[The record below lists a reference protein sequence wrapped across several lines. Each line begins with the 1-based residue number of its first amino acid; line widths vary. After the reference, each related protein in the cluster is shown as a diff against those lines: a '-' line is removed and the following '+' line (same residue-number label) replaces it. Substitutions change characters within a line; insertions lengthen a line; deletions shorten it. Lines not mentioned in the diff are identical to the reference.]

1 MRDLK
6 HVDAAGKSASKGY
19 GFVSFESHEDA
30 LRALRVINNNPNIF
44 TSTAVS
50 ILSRVTFI
58 TLRVLNN
65 RSTFVYYAV
74 RHCGS
79 NQLIL
84 LNPIL
89 VLYCTFSSPPIH
101 SKPSLKITKLGGT
114 NQATL
119 GINTCKEQIT

>member
-50 ILSRVTFI
+50 IFSRVTFI
-58 TLRVLNN
+58 TLELNN
-65 RSTFVYYAV
+65 VYYTV
-74 RHCGS
+74 HTVCYS
-79 NQLIL
+79 
-84 LNPIL
+84 
-89 VLYCTFSSPPIH
+89 Y
-101 SKPSLKITKLGGT
+101 K
-114 NQATL
+114 
-119 GINTCKEQIT
+119 CK

>member
-50 ILSRVTFI
+50 ILSQVTFI
-58 TLRVLNN
+58 TLE
-65 RSTFVYYAV
+65 Y
-74 RHCGS
+74 
-79 NQLIL
+79 
-84 LNPIL
+84 
-89 VLYCTFSSPPIH
+89 
-101 SKPSLKITKLGGT
+101 
-114 NQATL
+114 
-119 GINTCKEQIT
+119 